1 MLSFHQRHNSI
12 GDMIFNTDT
21 YENSSFCAHFHRSY
35 ELIYVMDGEFHL
47 IIDGKN
53 YTLHKGDFAL
63 ALPYQIHSWEI
74 DGGIAHICVFSEKYV
89 KSFAKAT
96 EDRIGESPVFR
107 VSAITEEY
115 YKKMLIEKFP
125 KHHFNLPP
133 PENSMPI
140 KSALYGILY
149 EYLEATALK
158 KADRHTSEGLTVEIL
173 DYVSAHFNEGISLG
187 SIADALGY
195 SYQHISRVFNQKI
208 NTPFKDFLNF
218 YRLEYAKQLLTE
230 SDMSIA
236 EVAHES
242 GFQSIRN
249 FNLVCMKLSGKTPRE
264 IRCHANDTA
273 SI

>member
-1 MLSFHQRHNSI
+1 
-12 GDMIFNTDT
+12 MIFNTDT

-35 ELIYVMDGEFHL
+35 ELIYVISGEFHL

-53 YTLHKGDFAL
+53 YTLRQGDFAL
-63 ALPYQIHSWEI
+63 ALPYRIHSWKI
-74 DGGIAHICVFSEKYV
+74 DEGAAHICVFSEKYV

-96 EDRIGESPVFR
+96 EGKIGESPVFR
-107 VSAITEEY
+107 VSPLTEEY

-133 PENSMPI
+133 PDNSMPI
-140 KSALYGILY
+140 KSALYGVLY
-149 EYLEATALK
+149 EYLEVINLK
-158 KADRHTSEGLTVEIL
+158 KASRNTTEKLTVEIL
-173 DYVSAHFNEGISLG
+173 DYVSAHFNEDISLATV
-187 SIADALGY
+187 ADALGY

-218 YRLEYAKQLLTE
+218 YRLEYAKIMLIET
-230 SDMSIA
+230 DTSIA